1 MSTINPAAKLYDDV
15 VSILKTMTIKY
26 LVKAEEYESF
36 QTRSASEMYLN
47 ALNKK
52 DAFFSYID
60 YQEDEY
66 IEAGVT
72 DEGELIDY
80 MNNQDS
86 VPDAVQEKVLEVR
99 RKRII
104 SQFVERNEYYRILNG
119 LPPLEDTEKDF
130 FYVPEEYCNMYS
142 IPKNLPIHQIEDEM
156 GIFYISVLDG
166 NGYIDQLIKEHPD
179 KKYLQHL
186 GTKRISIE
194 AARKAGNFSILYID
208 SKNLTESIYR
218 EFIRCY
224 EKCREYFLS
233 VCYIHEYS
241 TVIKYYDNFIAL
253 CIFLMTVQQVS
264 ARMISNAADREF
276 YDDYSI
282 QLLYETYGVPFNKK
296 IDEITQKQIVQN
308 VNLLVQNKACDKVFM
323 DISSIL
329 GFESIKIYE
338 YYLMKERLFDSNGRP
353 VILWKKKWDDKLGE
367 YVDVPDYENMYD
379 LHFQRV
385 SITEQ
390 NVHKALMDSTNRVE
404 YLDLT
409 LYDPFWWE
417 DDDTYHTVWEE
428 EYNKIETKYLGVTI
442 PYRMTEMLFQSI
454 IQFHMIFDKSDESFD
469 VTLNLPKITDKEVS
483 LPDTVILLCALMCKK
498 YHLEGYLTYAPS
510 QIIHIL
516 EILDREV
523 HHNIDQDIEV
533 LKFDFEA
540 FNPEVIDEIRETRI
554 KEEFHKLTDEEIQD
568 IYENSNISD
577 YIETIDEETLR
588 KEAISMIEYGLER
601 LNEKDEE
608 IDNQLTD
615 EDKEKFISKDSNVLL
630 IGVYPEEK
638 LSKIKFVLNDKI
650 NEGNYYKYFSVDI
663 DKHWSTESK
672 VETNNPNFGFEN
684 EVVDESDRRF
694 TVTLRVKNNLE
705 RTKEIIEKH
714 LIDRSYVES
723 FIEDEEGGHWHD
735 IDIMPDGSQNLRS
748 FRKLRDVIEDTKT
761 LNQFYDYLV
770 VLSASS
776 LGVTNKEKVDALN
789 NIYKNAKELYY
800 FISFRMSETNNYM
813 EYYALKKL
821 YDTIFYARETKACF
835 SVRNEEGEK
844 IEPETFKEYLK
855 YKDYELYYFVEN
867 TEENLLYLYIDHI
880 IFRLETLLENT
891 GYLYILN
898 DEVSP
903 LQEVLVQLITFF
915 KSYTT
920 DMVKLS
926 TVMVMDWKMENT
938 LKLIDH
944 PQYLSKVIGAKSIF
958 HLSYSDLMSKITVKF
973 LVESLLNIHDDIA
986 IGEGDSNTL
995 MSLSSDLFLTD
1006 EEDLWFDLGIVV
1018 YRIKHDLKEACD
1030 IELDSGIFLETG
1042 EYYDSSY
1049 NRNSSY
1055 DITPSLLEHM
1065 SLLTIQ
1071 GSDEKIIEK
1080 EILIVSPM
1088 ISEELPE
1095 EEKIEMEN
1103 RKNAFYSYMKDR
1115 ADRRHKF
1122 MSKTIQLKSNTTY
1135 YDTNS
1140 SIQNSM
1146 KINDKFYL
1154 DDECFILNRE

>member
-26 LVKAEEYESF
+26 LVKAEEHESF

-241 TVIKYYDNFIAL
+241 TVIKYYDNFIGL

-329 GFESIKIYE
+329 GFESIKVYE
-338 YYLMKERLFDSNGRP
+338 YYLMKERLFDANGRP

-385 SITEQ
+385 SIDEK
-390 NVHKALMDSTNRVE
+390 NVHKALMDPTNRVE

-417 DDDTYHTVWEE
+417 DDDDTYHTVWEE

-442 PYRMTEMLFQSI
+442 PYRMTEMIFQSI
-454 IQFHMIFDKSDESFD
+454 IQFHMIFDKSDELFD
-469 VTLNLPKITDKEVS
+469 VTLYLPKITDKKVS
-483 LPDTVILLCALMCKK
+483 LPDAVILLCVLMCKK
-498 YHLEGYLTYAPS
+498 YHLAGYLTYAPS

-523 HHNIDQDIEV
+523 HHDVNQDIEV

-540 FNPEVIDEIRETRI
+540 FNPEIIDEIRETRI
-554 KEEFHKLTDEEIQD
+554 KEEIDKLTDEDIQD
-568 IYENSNISD
+568 IYENSNISGE
-577 YIETIDEETLR
+577 IEVVDEETLR
-588 KEAISMIEYGLER
+588 KEAISLIEYGLDR
-601 LNEKDEE
+601 LKEKDEE
-608 IDNQLTD
+608 IQNQITD
-615 EDKEKFISKDSNVLL
+615 ENKEKFISKDSNVLL
-630 IGVYPEEK
+630 IGVYPEDK
-638 LSKIKFVLNDKI
+638 LNRVKFVLNSKI
-650 NEGNYYKYFSVDI
+650 NEDNYYKYFSVDI
-663 DKHWSTESK
+663 DKHWSKESTAD
-672 VETNNPNFGFEN
+672 TNNPNFGFGN

-714 LIDRSYVES
+714 LIDRSYVTS
-723 FIEDEEGGHWHD
+723 FIDDEEGGHWHD

-748 FRKLRDVIEDTKT
+748 FRKLRDVIEDTKN
-761 LNQFYDYLV
+761 LNEFYDYLV
-770 VLSASS
+770 VLSARS
-776 LGVTNKEKVDALN
+776 LGVTKQEKVDALN

-800 FISFRMSETNNYM
+800 FIAFRMSETNNYM

-835 SVRNEEGEK
+835 SVRNEKGEM

-855 YKDYELYYFVEN
+855 YKDYELYYFAEN
-867 TEENLLYLYIDHI
+867 VEENLLYLYIDHI

-898 DEVSP
+898 DGVSP
-903 LQEVLVQLITFF
+903 LQELLVQLITFF

-926 TVMVMDWKMENT
+926 SVMIMDWKMENT
-938 LKLIDH
+938 LKFIEH
-944 PQYLSKVIGAKSIF
+944 PQYLSKVLGTKSIF
-958 HLSYSDLMSKITVKF
+958 HLSYSDLMNKITVKF
-973 LVESLLNIHDDIA
+973 LVKSLMEMRDAIA
-986 IGEGDSNTL
+986 IGGGGSNTL
-995 MSLSSDLFLTD
+995 IPLSSDLFLTD
-1006 EEDLWFDLGIVV
+1006 EKDIWFDLGITV
-1018 YRIKHDLKEACD
+1018 YRVKYKLSLKPEKPGKTVT
-1030 IELDSGIFLETG
+1030 SGIFLETG
-1042 EYYDSSY
+1042 EYYDSNYS
-1049 NRNSSY
+1049 RNSEY
-1055 DITPSLLEHM
+1055 DITPSLLEHL
-1065 SLLTIQ
+1065 SLLTISPVES
-1071 GSDEKIIEK
+1071 GEEDFKKILEK
-1080 EILIVSPM
+1080 ETLIISPN
-1088 ISEELPE
+1088 IPEDLSE
-1095 EEKIEMEN
+1095 EEKIEMMN
-1103 RKNAFYSYMKDR
+1103 RKNAFYSDMKKR
-1115 ADRRHKF
+1115 ADARHKF
-1122 MSKTIQLKSNTTY
+1122 ITKTDQLESDVTF
-1135 YDTNS
+1135 YDTCS
-1140 SIQNSM
+1140 VV
-1146 KINDKFYL
+1146 
-1154 DDECFILNRE
+1154 NRE